1 MQSAHLHPQH
11 THNFHSCFV
20 RHILLLESVNDWPVF
35 YQLEIII
42 LGGLVWLAGCSIMR
56 LVSHL
61 SDSDRCET
69 NPRFELGC
77 DGTLASSSRTSLAE
91 VVLESCRG

>member
-1 MQSAHLHPQH
+1 MGAWVPRECSRAFYNFTQSAHSNPQH
-11 THNFHSCFV
+11 T
-20 RHILLLESVNDWPVF
+20 VNDWPVF
-35 YQLEIII
+35 CQLEVII

-69 NPRFELGC
+69 KRLIGFGLK
-77 DGTLASSSRTSLAE
+77 S
-91 VVLESCRG
+91 